1 MVDDNLGKVGSL
13 LQSNPHIILDKV
25 TLSYGEDKEK
35 PLGLSTFLQRCG
47 QRINILRLECSPK
60 THLTLEDFS
69 VIANECPLLDGLEI
83 NHLKLEAVEGTYTM
97 QYTHVIYVLIRILTF
112 R

>member
-1 MVDDNLGKVGSL
+1 MVDDNLGEVGSL

-25 TLSYGEDKEK
+25 TLSYDHDQVRAQ
-35 PLGLSTFLQRCG
+35 GLSTFLQRCG

-60 THLTLEDFS
+60 THLTLDNLS

-83 NHLKLEAVEGTYTM
+83 DGLQLAVEGKYG
-97 QYTHVIYVLIRILTF
+97 VGFFEPISNNVDF
-112 R
+112 PNF